1 MHSTLTCAYTL
12 IIFPEVI
19 IIPRHR
25 HDTADTASCSQ
36 GTADADQTPCA
47 QGTWCRGYR
56 IEGTQRLPALTPR
69 AFCDPCERHI
79 AQCLDELPEMYHALD
94 GEAGE
99 KSGTPE
105 RVSGSRTPPVPV
117 RLDVDALKRE
127 YIAVLA
133 SWDER
138 VRDTAG
144 RWHPGTETARH
155 RRDMVAVALC
165 VQTLAVNLAVLLAL
179 PAAPMT
185 RAVRIE
191 DVRDDDTGMVHVA
204 AEWAEVV
211 RDLSGTDAA
220 VEIIALHGRAR
231 HILGHFL
238 EREEMGAPCP
248 RCDSLTLV
256 RTAGEN
262 RISCTMC
269 RHAPDEDEY
278 ARWAALLAHG
288 AWYINHM
295 NGKLAALLALPA
307 GWDGQRARKV
317 TPAAAAAVHEVI
329 VAVMRPEFMP
339 PAYFPL
345 PDGGIQAEWA
355 AGDTITVVT
364 DPDGQTTVVA
374 VRADGETAAEG
385 PWQEHAP
392 VLRDML
398 EAMSRRSGLAR
409 LPGVSA
415 RQAG

>member
-1 MHSTLTCAYTL
+1 M
-12 IIFPEVI
+12 I
-19 IIPRHR
+19 IIPRH
-25 HDTADTASCSQ
+25 HSDLPAPASYHPASDNADLS
-36 GTADADQTPCA
+36 PCA

-56 IEGTQRLPALTPR
+56 IEGTQRVPALTPR
-69 AFCDPCERHI
+69 ALCDPCERHI

-94 GEAGE
+94 AETGE

-117 RLDVDALKRE
+117 RLDIDALKRE
-127 YIAVLA
+127 YVAVLA

-144 RWHPGTETARH
+144 RYFPGTQAARH
-155 RRDMVAVALC
+155 RRDMVAVALY
-165 VQTLAVNLAVLLAL
+165 VQTLAMNLAVLLSL
-179 PAAPMT
+179 PAAPVT

-191 DVRDDDTGMVHVA
+191 DVEAGDTGIVHVS

-220 VEIIALHGRAR
+220 GEIIALHGRAR

-278 ARWAALLAHG
+278 ARWTALLAHG

-295 NGKLAALLALPA
+295 NAKVAALLALPA
-307 GWDGQRARKV
+307 GWDGHRARKV

-329 VAVMRPEFMP
+329 VAVMRPQFMP
-339 PAYFPL
+339 PAYYPL

-355 AGDTITVVT
+355 AGDIITAVAG
-364 DPDGQTTVVA
+364 PDGVTSVLA
-374 VRADGETAAEG
+374 VRAGGDVAAEG
-385 PWQEHAP
+385 TWQEHSG
-392 VLRDML
+392 VLRDL
-398 EAMSRRSGLAR
+398 LTVMSRRVFGPR
-409 LPGVSA
+409 MPGM
-415 RQAG
+415 RAG